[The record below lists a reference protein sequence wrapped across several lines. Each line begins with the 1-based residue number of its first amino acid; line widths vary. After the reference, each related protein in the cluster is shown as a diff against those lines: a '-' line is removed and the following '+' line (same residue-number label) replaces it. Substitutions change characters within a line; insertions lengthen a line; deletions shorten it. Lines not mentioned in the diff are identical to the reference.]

1 MHAWEQ
7 SPGATSQPAGG
18 DAVRLFTEHIA
29 ILERAL
35 GASGL
40 RQQALAQNLANVNTP
55 GYKALR
61 VTFEDA
67 LASALAAREGRE
79 ARLRLVTT
87 DPRHIPSPA
96 PAGPGDVVPAVW
108 RDPSHSARAD
118 GNNVDLEGEMARVA
132 ANQLWY
138 WALSRL
144 VGDEFGRLRLA
155 VTEGRR

>member
-1 MHAWEQ
+1 MQ
-7 SPGATSQPAGG
+7 
-18 DAVRLFTEHIA
+18 VFTEHIG

-35 GASGL
+35 GASAL

-79 ARLRLVTT
+79 TRLRLVTT
-87 DPRHIPSPA
+87 DPRHIPAPT
-96 PAGPGDVVPAVW
+96 PAGPEAVAPVVW
-108 RDPSHSARAD
+108 RDASHSARAD
-118 GNNVDLEGEMARVA
+118 GNNVDLEAEMARVA

-138 WALSRL
+138 WALSRQI
-144 VGDEFGRLRLA
+144 GDEFGRLRLA